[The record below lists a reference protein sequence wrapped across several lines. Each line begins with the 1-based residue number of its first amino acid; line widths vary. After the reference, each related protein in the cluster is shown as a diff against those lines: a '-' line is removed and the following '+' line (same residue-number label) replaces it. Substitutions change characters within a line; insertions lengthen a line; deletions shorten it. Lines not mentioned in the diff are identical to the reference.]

1 MRAMRSNI
9 RSKKSC
15 NTGITLDVLK
25 GKIETLGSCIC
36 LYMSRYGIKPN
47 PKYPFLIA
55 TVPINDILR
64 PCPAK
69 SRQHGYAR
77 QYRCVTRQKLERE
90 FWKTVF
96 MLVLEKQKAKS
107 KVVVNCESGSSR
119 EGKVAS

>member
-1 MRAMRSNI
+1 MHAMRSNI

-25 GKIETLGSCIC
+25 GKIKTLGSYIC

-47 PKYPFLIA
+47 PKDPFFNA
-55 TVPINDILR
+55 TVPISDILR

-77 QYRCVTRQKLERE
+77 QYRCVTRQK
-90 FWKTVF
+90 
-96 MLVLEKQKAKS
+96 
-107 KVVVNCESGSSR
+107 
-119 EGKVAS
+119 